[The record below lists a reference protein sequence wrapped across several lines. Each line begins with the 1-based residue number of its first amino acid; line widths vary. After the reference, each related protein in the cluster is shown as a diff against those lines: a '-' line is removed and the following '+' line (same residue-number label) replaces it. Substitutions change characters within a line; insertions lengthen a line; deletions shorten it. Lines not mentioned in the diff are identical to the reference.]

1 MCRIMIETETD
12 WNGVLWWKGR
22 V

>member
-1 MCRIMIETETD
+1 MSPIMIKTETD
-12 WNGVLWWKGR
+12 WNGVLWWKAR

>member
-1 MCRIMIETETD
+1 MIETETD